1 MKLLFTLSGSS
12 GSGKT
17 TLLDLLSRDLA
28 INISVSHTTRERREY
43 EIDGIHYHFVS
54 KDKFNSLTNDDKFIE
69 YENVHGDLY
78 GTTKEGVERYLAE
91 KKPLLMELD
100 VKGALN
106 LKKMYPENT
115 VSIFLSAPNF
125 KELESRLIH
134 RSSESKE
141 EINKRLSRFSEEE
154 NLKKEFDYTV
164 INDNFES
171 TFEELKKMILSMIKE
186 D

>member
-1 MKLLFTLSGSS
+1 MKLFFTLSGSS

-28 INISVSHTTRERREY
+28 INISVSHTTREKREY
-43 EIDGIHYHFVS
+43 EVDGLHYYFVS
-54 KDKFNSLTNDDKFIE
+54 KDEFDSLIDNNKFIE

-78 GTTKEGVERYLAE
+78 GTTKKGVEHYLSE
-91 KKPLLMELD
+91 KKPLFFELD

-106 LKKMYPENT
+106 LKKMYPEDT

-125 KELESRLIH
+125 NELENRLIH

-141 EINKRLSRFSEEE
+141 EIKKRLSRFSEEE

>member
-28 INISVSHTTRERREY
+28 INISVSHTTREKREY
-43 EIDGIHYHFVS
+43 EVDGLHYYFVS
-54 KDKFNSLTNDDKFIE
+54 KDKFDSLIDNNKFIE

-78 GTTKEGVERYLAE
+78 GTTKKGVEHYLSE
-91 KKPLLMELD
+91 KKPLFFELD

-106 LKKMYPENT
+106 LKKMYPEDT

-125 KELESRLIH
+125 NELENRLIH

-141 EINKRLSRFSEEE
+141 EIKKRLSRFSEEE

>member
-28 INISVSHTTRERREY
+28 IDISVSHTTRERREY

-78 GTTKEGVERYLAE
+78 GTTKEGVECYLSE
-91 KKPLLMELD
+91 KKPLFLELD

-171 TFEELKKMILSMIKE
+171 TFEELKKMILSMVKE

>member
-28 INISVSHTTRERREY
+28 IDISVSHTTRERREY

-78 GTTKEGVERYLAE
+78 GTTKEGVEHYLAE

>member
-1 MKLLFTLSGSS
+1 MKLFFTLSGSS

-28 INISVSHTTRERREY
+28 IDISVSHTTRERREY

-54 KDKFNSLTNDDKFIE
+54 EDKFNSLTNDDKFIE

-78 GTTKEGVERYLAE
+78 GTTKEGVECYLSE
-91 KKPLLMELD
+91 KKPLFLELD

>member
-28 INISVSHTTRERREY
+28 IDISVSHTTRERREY

-54 KDKFNSLTNDDKFIE
+54 EDKFNSLTNDDKFIE

-78 GTTKEGVERYLAE
+78 GTTKEGVECYLSE
-91 KKPLLMELD
+91 KKPLFLELD

>member
-28 INISVSHTTRERREY
+28 IDISVSHTTRERREY

-78 GTTKEGVERYLAE
+78 GTTKEGVECYLSE
-91 KKPLLMELD
+91 KKPLFLELD

-134 RSSESKE
+134 RSSESRE

>member
-28 INISVSHTTRERREY
+28 IDISVSHTTRERREY

-78 GTTKEGVERYLAE
+78 GTTKEGVECYLSE
-91 KKPLLMELD
+91 KKPLFLELD

-154 NLKKEFDYTV
+154 NIKKEFDYTV

>member
-28 INISVSHTTRERREY
+28 IDISVSHTTRERREY

-78 GTTKEGVERYLAE
+78 GTTKEGVECYLSE
-91 KKPLLMELD
+91 KKPLFLELD

>member
-28 INISVSHTTRERREY
+28 IDISVSHTTRERREY

-78 GTTKEGVERYLAE
+78 GTTKEGVERYLAK
-91 KKPLLMELD
+91 KKPLFLELD

-106 LKKMYPENT
+106 LKKMYPESAI
-115 VSIFLSAPNF
+115 SIFLSAPNF
-125 KELESRLIH
+125 NELENRLIH

>member
-1 MKLLFTLSGSS
+1 MKLLFTVSGSS

-17 TLLDLLSRDLA
+17 TLIDLLSRDLA
-28 INISVSHTTRERREY
+28 ISISVSHTTRERREY

-78 GTTKEGVERYLAE
+78 GTTKEGVEHYLAE

>member
-28 INISVSHTTRERREY
+28 INISVSHTTREKREY
-43 EIDGIHYHFVS
+43 EVDGLHYYFVS
-54 KDKFNSLTNDDKFIE
+54 KDEFDSLINNDTFIE

-78 GTTKEGVERYLAE
+78 GTTKEEVEHYLSE
-91 KKPLLMELD
+91 KKPLFLELD

-106 LKKMYPENT
+106 LKKIYPEDV

-125 KELESRLIH
+125 NELENRLIH

-141 EINKRLSRFSEEE
+141 EIKKRLSRFSEEE

-171 TFEELKKMILSMIKE
+171 TFEELKKMILSMVKE

>member
-54 KDKFNSLTNDDKFIE
+54 KEKFNSLIENDEFIE

-78 GTTKEGVERYLAE
+78 GTTKEGVERYLSE

-106 LKKMYPENT
+106 LKKMYPENAI
-115 VSIFLSAPNF
+115 SIFLSAPSFN
-125 KELESRLIH
+125 ELENRLIH

-141 EINKRLSRFSEEE
+141 EIDKRLSRFSEEE
-154 NLKKEFDYTV
+154 NLKKEFDYIV

-171 TFEELKKMILSMIKE
+171 TFEELKQMILSMIKE

>member
-1 MKLLFTLSGSS
+1 MKLFFTLSGSS

-28 INISVSHTTRERREY
+28 IDISVSHTTRERREY

-78 GTTKEGVERYLAE
+78 GTTKEGVECYLSE
-91 KKPLLMELD
+91 KKPLFLELD

-125 KELESRLIH
+125 KELKSRLIH

>member
-1 MKLLFTLSGSS
+1 MKLLFTVSGSS

-17 TLLDLLSRDLA
+17 TLIDLLSRDLA
-28 INISVSHTTRERREY
+28 ISISVSHTTRERREY

-54 KDKFNSLTNDDKFIE
+54 KDKFNSLIENNKFIE
-69 YENVHGDLY
+69 YENVHGELY
-78 GTTKEGVERYLAE
+78 GTTKEGVERYLSD
-91 KKPLLMELD
+91 KKPLFLELD

>member
-28 INISVSHTTRERREY
+28 INISVSHTTREKREY
-43 EIDGIHYHFVS
+43 EVDGLHYYFVS
-54 KDKFNSLTNDDKFIE
+54 KDEFDSLINNDTFIE

-78 GTTKEGVERYLAE
+78 GTTKEEVEHYLSE
-91 KKPLLMELD
+91 KKPLFLELD

-106 LKKMYPENT
+106 LKKIYPEDV

-125 KELESRLIH
+125 NELENRLIH

-141 EINKRLSRFSEEE
+141 EIEKRLSRFSEEE

>member
-54 KDKFNSLTNDDKFIE
+54 KEKFNSLIENDEFIE

-78 GTTKEGVERYLAE
+78 GTTKEGVERYLSE

-106 LKKMYPENT
+106 LRRMYPENAI
-115 VSIFLSAPNF
+115 SIFLSAPSF
-125 KELESRLIH
+125 
-134 RSSESKE
+134 
-141 EINKRLSRFSEEE
+141 INSLHIMF
-154 NLKKEFDYTV
+154 F
-164 INDNFES
+164 
-171 TFEELKKMILSMIKE
+171 
-186 D
+186 

>member
-1 MKLLFTLSGSS
+1 MKLLFTVSGSS

-17 TLLDLLSRDLA
+17 TLIDLLSRDLA
-28 INISVSHTTRERREY
+28 ISISVSHTTRERREY

-78 GTTKEGVERYLAE
+78 GTTKEGVECYLSE
-91 KKPLLMELD
+91 NKPLFLELD

>member
-1 MKLLFTLSGSS
+1 MKLLFTVSGSS

-28 INISVSHTTRERREY
+28 IDISVSHTTRERREY

-54 KDKFNSLTNDDKFIE
+54 EEKFNSLIENDKFIE

-78 GTTKEGVERYLAE
+78 GTTKEGVERYLAK
-91 KKPLLMELD
+91 KKPLFLELD

-106 LKKMYPENT
+106 LKKMYPESAI
-115 VSIFLSAPNF
+115 SIFLSAPSFN
-125 KELESRLIH
+125 ELENRLIH

-164 INDNFES
+164 INDNFKS

>member
-28 INISVSHTTRERREY
+28 IDISVSHTTRERREY

-78 GTTKEGVERYLAE
+78 GTTKEGVECYLSE
-91 KKPLLMELD
+91 KKPLFLELD

-186 D
+186 E